1 MVDTTHK
8 TSPERSRFLIVY
20 AYLRWG
26 FSRRLVFFVKVFLIK
41 GQHFEKVVVIW
52 SYLKVKLNISH
63 LTNSK
68 SLEKLACFAQAQ
80 PLRRVRVFDIL
91 LGKTGEGG
99 VGGNRWQVANANGNS
114 LTIWD
119 LL

>member
-1 MVDTTHK
+1 MAH
-8 TSPERSRFLIVY
+8 
-20 AYLRWG
+20 
-26 FSRRLVFFVKVFLIK
+26 
-41 GQHFEKVVVIW
+41 HFEKVVVIW

-68 SLEKLACFAQAQ
+68 SLEKFYHLTTLACFAQAQ

-91 LGKTGEGG
+91 LGKAGGEGG

-114 LTIWD
+114 LTIWH

>member
-1 MVDTTHK
+1 M
-8 TSPERSRFLIVY
+8 EL
-20 AYLRWG
+20 
-26 FSRRLVFFVKVFLIK
+26 
-41 GQHFEKVVVIW
+41 
-52 SYLKVKLNISH
+52 
-63 LTNSK
+63 SK
-68 SLEKLACFAQAQ
+68 SKIEYFTFDKFQIVEKFYHSTTLACFAQAQ

-91 LGKTGEGG
+91 LGKKAGEGG